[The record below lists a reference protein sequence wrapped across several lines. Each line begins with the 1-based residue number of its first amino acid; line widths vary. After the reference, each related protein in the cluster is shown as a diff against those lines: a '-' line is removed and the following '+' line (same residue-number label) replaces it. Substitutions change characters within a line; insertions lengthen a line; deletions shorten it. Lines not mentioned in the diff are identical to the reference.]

1 MKKKIIKP
9 CVLGLGYVGLPL
21 FLKLQKK
28 INTIGYDNN
37 KLRIIELNAKKDSN
51 NEFSKKD
58 LILEKKSL
66 FTYNKNLIKD
76 CNFFIVAVPT
86 PVLKNN
92 KPDLTYL
99 KKSCETIGKYL
110 NKEDIVFFES
120 TVYPGITE
128 NYCGKILQK
137 VSGLKLDTDF
147 FVGYSPERINPGDK
161 KHSID
166 KIIKIVSA
174 NKNYALKIGKVI
186 YQKVAKKIIL
196 NKNIKEA
203 ESAKVI
209 ENIQRDLNI
218 GLMNEIY
225 KVCLNSKINFSNVI
239 KLSSTKWNFFRFN
252 PGLVGGHCLPVDPYY
267 YSYFAKS
274 YGISTEI
281 LLAGRR
287 VNNSMF
293 KFIFKKIKNHL
304 KNKNL
309 KFKKSKILILGLS
322 YKKNVSDLRNS
333 YVIKLAEL
341 IKKNSLKLDIYDPLI
356 SSLKVKK
363 LNLINELKL
372 DKYDIII
379 NAVNHDI
386 FKDKIL
392 TIKKKKLNYIELF

>member
-1 MKKKIIKP
+1 MKKTSVKP
-9 CVLGLGYVGLPL
+9 CVVGLGYVGLPL

-28 INTIGYDNN
+28 IDTIGYDNN
-37 KLRIIELNAKKDSN
+37 KFRITELIEKKDRN
-51 NEFSKKD
+51 NEFSKKN
-58 LILEKKSL
+58 LILEKKSI
-66 FTYNKNLIKD
+66 FTYNKSFLKN
-76 CNFFIVAVPT
+76 CNFFIIAVPT

-92 KPDLTYL
+92 KPDLTFL

-110 NKEDIVFFES
+110 NKDDIVFFES

-128 NYCGKILQK
+128 NFCGKILQK
-137 VSGLKLDTDF
+137 ESGLKLDADF
-147 FVGYSPERINPGDK
+147 FLGYSPERINPGDK

-174 NKNYALKIGKVI
+174 NKGYALKIGKSV
-186 YQKVAKKIIL
+186 YQKVSKKIII
-196 NKNIKEA
+196 NKNIKEV

-239 KLSSTKWNFFRFN
+239 KLSSTKWNFLRFN

-267 YSYFAKS
+267 YSYFAKA

-293 KFIFKKIKNHL
+293 KFIFKKIKNDL
-304 KNKNL
+304 YKKNL
-309 KFKKSKILILGLS
+309 KLKNSKILMLGLS

-333 YVIKLAEL
+333 YAIKLAEL

-356 SSLKVKK
+356 SSVKVKK
-363 LNLINELKL
+363 LNLISKL
-372 DKYDIII
+372 NLNKYDIII
-379 NAVNHDI
+379 NAVNHDV
-386 FKDKIL
+386 FRYKI
-392 TIKKKKLNYIELF
+392 TMIKKKKLNYIELF